1 MGAMEMLKFGYE
13 IGHGLGD
20 VGHQSPALI
29 ELSYNKGRFGLGYE
43 PTYEEL
49 FQASKGKKR
58 KYATSGMSIPH
69 IRTTFLPPAEVIMLE
84 PFKGLEDEE
93 LDLVCIVQLYLKE
106 FSVNAITSFKDDP
119 VSMFLDFFLMN
130 KTS

>member
-1 MGAMEMLKFGYE
+1 
-13 IGHGLGD
+13 
-20 VGHQSPALI
+20 
-29 ELSYNKGRFGLGYE
+29 
-43 PTYEEL
+43 
-49 FQASKGKKR
+49 
-58 KYATSGMSIPH
+58 
-69 IRTTFLPPAEVIMLE
+69 MLE